1 MKVKIF
7 TFAFNRPDI
16 LQYQINSFKKH
27 IEDDLE
33 FHVVYDTRDN
43 EYLETFTKI
52 CEDNQVCLHHHIS
65 QPGNTPSF
73 YNSDAIQWTYDNFIK
88 LDGEDFIAMILDH
101 DIFLIEDF
109 NVSQFMGG
117 YDLSGLLQ
125 TRESVEYVWQGLIFF
140 KKSSVENID
149 FNFYPQTVDGQPL
162 DTCGGTYKL
171 LRNENIKFKSTD
183 VVYPD
188 DYNGINLRDS
198 SNSNGGYAM
207 ELHADQKFLH
217 FRNACN
223 WHNAL
228 KVVDNHKTSILYKI
242 LNDLNLIFLEN
253 NE

>member
-43 EYLETFTKI
+43 EHLESFSKI
-52 CEDNQVCLHHHIS
+52 CEENQVSLHHHIS

-88 LDGEDFIAMILDH
+88 VGDEDFIGMIIDH
-101 DIFLIEDF
+101 DIFLIDNL
-109 NVSQFMGG
+109 NVSNFMDG
-117 YDLSGLLQ
+117 YNLSGLIQ
-125 TRESVEYVWQGLIFF
+125 KKRDIEYVWAGLIFF
-140 KKSSVENID
+140 KKSSLENID
-149 FNFYPQTVDGQPL
+149 FNFYPQTVDGQIL
-162 DTCGGTYKL
+162 DSCGGTYEL
-171 LRNENIKFKSTD
+171 LRNGNIKFKSTD

-188 DYNGINLRDS
+188 DYQGINLRDP
-198 SNSNGGYAM
+198 SNSNGGYEM
-207 ELHADQKFLH
+207 ELHADRKFLH

-223 WHNAL
+223 WHNGM
-228 KVVDNHKTSILYKI
+228 KVVDNHKTSILHSI
-242 LNDLNLIFLEN
+242 LKDFEII
-253 NE
+253 